1 MYTNPSSLSPEVRAL
16 LDRVLPKIID
26 QKSPAEVL
34 ALFDRLPIELLER
47 IKMHQSPKSQKKFR
61 SRFKQAAS

>member
-1 MYTNPSSLSPEVRAL
+1 MQKKLPNPPAEVLELFDRLSPELV
-16 LDRVLPKIID
+16 D

-47 IKMHQSPKSQKKFR
+47 IKIHQSPKSQNEFR
-61 SRFKQAAS
+61 LRFKQAAS

>member
-1 MYTNPSSLSPEVRAL
+1 MQKKLPNPPAEVLEL

-47 IKMHQSPKSQKKFR
+47 IKIHQSPKSQNEFR
-61 SRFKQAAS
+61 LRFKQAAS